1 MYKVITYSTESGGT
15 PLKDFIEK
23 VLKKKHKTKDIEE
36 IKTYINMLGEF
47 GFQMNQKYRSNSIML
62 VVGDIYELRP
72 GGNRVMF
79 FHFSKDGKFVL
90 LHGFEKTTQKTPPK
104 EKERARNERDDYI
117 RRN

>member
-1 MYKVITYSTESGGT
+1 MYKVIMYSTESGGV

-23 VLKKKHKTKDIEE
+23 NLKKKHKLKDITE
-36 IKTYINMLGEF
+36 IKTYINMLEEF
-47 GFQMNQKYRSNSIML
+47 GFQINQNFRQNSIKQID
-62 VVGDIYELRP
+62 GDIYELRP
-72 GGNRVMF
+72 GGNRVLF

-90 LHGFEKTTQKTPPK
+90 LHGFEKTTQKTPQK

>member
-23 VLKKKHKTKDIEE
+23 ALRKKHKLKDIAE
-36 IKTYINMLGEF
+36 IKTYINMLEEF
-47 GFQMNQKYRSNSIML
+47 GFQINQKYRPNSIKQ
-62 VVGDIYELRP
+62 VDGDIYELRP
-72 GGNRVMF
+72 GGNRVLF

-90 LHGFEKTTQKTPPK
+90 LHGFEKTTQKTPQK